1 MGKSLHPKVK
11 EFKEFVRKHPRI
23 VKDVRNGNANWQD
36 LFEDWYLLGEEDTRW
51 NAYRDA
57 ENSSDSEV
65 EKEDK
70 SKNGWFDHVGEL
82 VKKMDANQLQ
92 SHINN
97 INEVLGTV
105 QGVISQF
112 QSNPKGTS
120 VTNETRAKPS
130 HPFSF
135 RKD

>member
-11 EFKEFVRKHPRI
+11 EFKEFVRKNPKI
-23 VKDVRNGNANWQD
+23 IKDVRNGNTNWQD
-36 LFEDWYLLGEEDTRW
+36 LFEDWYILGEEDTRW
-51 NAYRDA
+51 DSYRDG
-57 ENSSDSEV
+57 EKSSEAKAVDSN
-65 EKEDK
+65 
-70 SKNGWFDHVGEL
+70 KNGWFDSVGEL
-82 VKKMDANQLQ
+82 VKNMDANQLQ

-97 INEVLGTV
+97 ISEVLGTV

-112 QSNPKGTS
+112 SSNPKSPTVS
-120 VTNETRAKPS
+120 SDTRSKPS